1 MEDRAILALFL
12 SRSDRAVDAL
22 AQAYGPLC
30 RSIALGVLG
39 DPRDAEECENDA
51 YLQVWNAIPPARPD
65 HLRAYVCR
73 TVRNLALNRLRRD
86 ARQKRG
92 GGPETLYT
100 ELSDAI
106 PSGDDVAAAA
116 DDTVLQCLRTFLAG
130 QSRRDRAL
138 FLRRYFYAQP
148 VKELAPLFH
157 MTESAVSTRLGRMRA
172 KLKDYFIQ
180 EGITL

>member
-1 MEDRAILALFL
+1 MEDRAILELFL

-22 AQAYGPLC
+22 AEAYGPLC
-30 RSIALGVLG
+30 RSIALGVLD

-51 YLQVWNAIPPARPD
+51 YLQVWNAIPPARPE

-73 TVRNLALNRLRRD
+73 TVRNLALNRLRRN
-86 ARQKRG
+86 ACRKRG
-92 GGPETLYT
+92 GGLEALYA

-106 PSGDDVAAAA
+106 PSGDDVHAAA
-116 DDTVLQCLRTFLAG
+116 DDTALQCLQTFLAH
-130 QSRRDRAL
+130 QSRRDRSL

-148 VKELAPLFH
+148 VKELAAQFH

-172 KLKDYFIQ
+172 KLKDNFIQ